1 MKTFQVLYNG
11 KDIRAVDILTENAS
25 ETITYMTA
33 SGFSVFNEFIKA
45 KDEHHAERI
54 FRCIN
59 SKPLSVKN
67 VMLFRTTKV
76 SPSSFFFYHIKVFL
90 LVLVIFLPI
99 FLIRGMLSPPHKE
112 FDFIVL
118 LLSGVVSLWLF
129 WFLAALAVAR
139 WRDSGR
145 TIMSYVIWIISITVV
160 CVFLNL
166 FNLQLISALVKL
178 SFAVFL
184 LCAGSITNT
193 YLDATPSA
201 EGQQILDL
209 AKAAKS

>member
-76 SPSSFFFYHIKVFL
+76 SPSSYFFYHIKVFL
-90 LVLVIFLPI
+90 LALVISLPI
-99 FLIRGMLSPPHKE
+99 PLIKGMLSRP
-112 FDFIVL
+112 FGVVDYIVL
-118 LLSGVVSLWLF
+118 LLPGVVMLWMF
-129 WFLAALAVAR
+129 WFLTALAVAR

-145 TIMSYVIWIISITVV
+145 TIKSCVIWIISITVV

-166 FNLQLISALVKL
+166 FNLKLISALVSL
-178 SFAVFL
+178 SFYVFL

-201 EGQQILDL
+201 EG
-209 AKAAKS
+209 

>member
-25 ETITYMTA
+25 ETITYMTVA
-33 SGFSVFNEFIKA
+33 GFSVFNEFIKA

-76 SPSSFFFYHIKVFL
+76 SPSSFFFFFIKLFL
-90 LVLVIFLPI
+90 LVLVIS
-99 FLIRGMLSPPHKE
+99 LIKGMLPRIYVADS
-112 FDFIVL
+112 IVI
-118 LLSGVVSLWLF
+118 LLSCVVILWLF
-129 WFLAALAVAR
+129 WFLIALELAR

-145 TIMSYVIWIISITVV
+145 TIKSCVIWIISITVV

-166 FNLQLISALVKL
+166 FNLKLISALVIF
-178 SFAVFL
+178 SFEVFL

-201 EGQQILDL
+201 EG
-209 AKAAKS
+209 

>member
-25 ETITYMTA
+25 ETITYMTVA
-33 SGFSVFNEFIKA
+33 GFSVFNEFIKA

-90 LVLVIFLPI
+90 LVLVIS
-99 FLIRGMLSPPHKE
+99 LIKGMLPRLYVGDS
-112 FDFIVL
+112 IVL
-118 LLSGVVSLWLF
+118 LLSGVVFLLF
-129 WFLAALAVAR
+129 WFLTALAVAR

-145 TIMSYVIWIISITVV
+145 TIMSCVIWIISITVV

-166 FNLQLISALVKL
+166 FNLKLISALVSL
-178 SFAVFL
+178 SFYVFL

-201 EGQQILDL
+201 EG
-209 AKAAKS
+209 